1 MTKRGPIL
9 VTGAGG
15 FIGSTLATGLAALG
29 HDVIA
34 LDRAFDAT
42 AEQALGFIP
51 RLSCDLASGVPD
63 LPPCDT
69 IIHAAALTTNPAAMG
84 MTDAQHVAANMA
96 PLLAMIAHA
105 DRSRPRAFVFLS
117 SSGVFG
123 EGDGSPDLT
132 DTDLPTAT
140 GPYSAAKKAGEAL
153 VPGALG
159 AICQTHILRL
169 GYLYGPSEIPRPTRQ
184 RVSMLRQWMLDVEQ
198 GRPLMVAA
206 NDPRRDWT
214 YAPDLALAIAR
225 LIDAPGSAR
234 PLHLC
239 TPDAVADSALA
250 ALIATHHPAA
260 RIRRAPAQ
268 PTKPPMRP
276 TSHAALEGFR
286 WTPLA
291 QGIAAIAGR
300 AAA

>member
-1 MTKRGPIL
+1 MTALGPIL

-34 LDRAFDAT
+34 LDRAYDAAAT
-42 AEQALGFIP
+42 AALGLIP
-51 RLSCDLASGVPD
+51 RLTCDLAQGAAD
-63 LPPCDT
+63 LPRCDT

-84 MTDAQHVAANMA
+84 LTEAAHVAANMA
-96 PLLAMIAHA
+96 PLMAMISHA
-105 DRSRPRAFVFLS
+105 DRTRPRAFVFLS

-123 EGDGSPDLT
+123 DGDGSPDLT

-159 AICQTHILRL
+159 SWCQTHVLRL
-169 GYLYGPSEIPRPTRQ
+169 GYLYGPGEIARLTRQ
-184 RVSMLRQWMLDVEQ
+184 RVSMLRQWINDAAE
-198 GRPLMVAA
+198 GRPLTVAA

-214 YAPDLALAIAR
+214 YAPDLAPAIAR
-225 LIDAPGSAR
+225 LIGDEGSAR

-239 TPDAVADSALA
+239 APDAAPDSALA
-250 ALIATHHPAA
+250 ALIAARHPGT
-260 RIRRAPAQ
+260 RILRGTAQ

-276 TSHAALEGFR
+276 SAHPALDGFR

-291 QGIAAIAGR
+291 EGLDHIIGRR
-300 AAA
+300 AA

>member
-1 MTKRGPIL
+1 MTPRGPIL

-15 FIGSTLATGLAALG
+15 FIGSTLAAGLAALG

-42 AEQALGFIP
+42 AEQLLGFIP
-51 RLSCDLASGVPD
+51 RLTCDLAQGVPN

-69 IIHAAALTTNPAAMG
+69 IIHAAALTTNPAVMG

-105 DRSRPRAFVFLS
+105 DRTRPRAFVFLS

-123 EGDGSPDLT
+123 DGDGSPDLT

-159 AICQTHILRL
+159 PVCQTHILRL
-169 GYLYGPSEIPRPTRQ
+169 GYLYGPHEVVRPTRQ
-184 RVSMLRQWMLDVEQ
+184 RVSMLRQWLLEGEH
-198 GRPLMVAA
+198 GRPLMVAE

-214 YAPDLALAIAR
+214 YAPDLAPAIAR
-225 LIDAPGSAR
+225 MIAGPGSAR

-239 TPDAVADSALA
+239 TPDAVADSMLA
-250 ALIATHHPAA
+250 ALICNRHPAA
-260 RIRRAPAQ
+260 RIRRANAQ

-276 TSHAALEGFR
+276 SHHPALDGFA

-291 QGIAAIAGR
+291 QGFDAITGR